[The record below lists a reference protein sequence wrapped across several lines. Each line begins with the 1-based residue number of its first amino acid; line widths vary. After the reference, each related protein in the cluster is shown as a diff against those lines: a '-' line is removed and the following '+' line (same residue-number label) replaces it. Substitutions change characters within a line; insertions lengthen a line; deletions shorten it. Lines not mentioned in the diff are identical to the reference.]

1 MILVTTPTI
10 EGKSLS
16 VIGAVYGVAVRSR
29 SDLGNFLGKI
39 RAITGGKKAGY
50 EKLVMAARQGAIES
64 MITQAKEVGA
74 DAIVG
79 FRFSSTSMGAGEQE
93 EFIEVTAYGTAA
105 KIRTDSQGRYL

>member
-1 MILVTTPTI
+1 MILVTTPGI
-10 EGKSLS
+10 EGKQIKA
-16 VIGAVYGVAVRSR
+16 IGAVYGVAVRSR

-39 RAITGGKKAGY
+39 RAITGGRMAGY
-50 EKLVMAARQGAIES
+50 EKLVFAARQGAIDA
-64 MITQAKEVGA
+64 MIAQAEQAGA

-105 KIRTDSQGRYL
+105 KIVFDPDFS